1 MALFGFDAIT
11 KIIDSIKNGIPLW
24 GSALGNKDEKPA
36 PESEEHDEYDEEYHE
51 DKSWG
56 REPHYGYNDD
66 DYEDDY
72 DDYDP
77 DGEYYHEEYDAD
89 DGSYSV
95 TEIGRRGSYD
105 DDDNFS
111 FVMFSEYDDDD
122 Y

>member
-1 MALFGFDAIT
+1 MALFGLEAIT
-11 KIIDSIKNGIPLW
+11 KIIDGIKNGIPSW
-24 GSALGNKDEKPA
+24 VSSFGNKDEKPA
-36 PESEEHDEYDEEYHE
+36 PDSGEHD

-56 REPHYGYNDD
+56 SEPHYGYHDDDYDD
-66 DYEDDY
+66 DYEDY
-72 DDYDP
+72 NP

-95 TEIGRRGSYD
+95 TEIGRRGAYD

>member
-1 MALFGFDAIT
+1 MALFGLDTIT
-11 KIIDSIKNGIPLW
+11 KIVDSIKNGISPW
-24 GSALGNKDEKPA
+24 VSSLGNKDEKPA
-36 PESEEHDEYDEEYHE
+36 PESEEHD

-56 REPHYGYNDD
+56 SEPHYGYHDDDYDD
-66 DYEDDY
+66 DYEDY
-72 DDYDP
+72 NP

-95 TEIGRRGSYD
+95 TEFGWCGSYD

-111 FVMFSEYDDDD
+111 FVMFTEHDDDD